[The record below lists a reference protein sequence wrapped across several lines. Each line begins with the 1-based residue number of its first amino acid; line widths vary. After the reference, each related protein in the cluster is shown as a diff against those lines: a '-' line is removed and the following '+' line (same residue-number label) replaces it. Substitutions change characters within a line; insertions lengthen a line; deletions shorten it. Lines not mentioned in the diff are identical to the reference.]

1 MQKSLGKGA
10 DSIIDW
16 VIYHTISISKYNPL

>member
-10 DSIIDW
+10 DSIIDS